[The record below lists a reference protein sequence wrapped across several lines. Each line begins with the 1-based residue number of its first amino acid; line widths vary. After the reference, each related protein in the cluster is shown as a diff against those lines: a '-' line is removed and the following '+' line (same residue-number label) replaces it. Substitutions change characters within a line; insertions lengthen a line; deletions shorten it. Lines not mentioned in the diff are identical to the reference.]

1 MALNWIFRVV
11 IRKRAIVI
19 MFSSLF
25 LFLLSSEESRNKN
38 ILKSQYFLILIVKE
52 MEQACKKALEQIRDR
67 RYQEYLLNDDR
78 RDIVFYGMA
87 FCKKRCKV
95 VVERGKMEEV

>member
-1 MALNWIFRVV
+1 M
-11 IRKRAIVI
+11 
-19 MFSSLF
+19 
-25 LFLLSSEESRNKN
+25 
-38 ILKSQYFLILIVKE
+38 
-52 MEQACKKALEQIRDR
+52 EQIRDR